1 MAAMM
6 EAKVILRWCYVQ
18 EGVRAGDIVVKITVS
33 LQVKLTVTFQL
44 ISRSSV
50 SYMSSVGM
58 QLDKEQ

>member
-1 MAAMM
+1 M
-6 EAKVILRWCYVQ
+6 
-18 EGVRAGDIVVKITVS
+18 RAGDIVVKITVS